1 MELKIRRASLA
12 DAPVIADFNIRLA
25 EESEHLR
32 LDRACVAAGV
42 AAVLSDAS
50 KGIYFVAETDGAVAG
65 QLMITYE
72 WSDWRNGNLWWIQS
86 VYVKEEFRAQGVF
99 KALFR
104 HLENLARTSDDVAGL
119 RLYMHA
125 DNERAR
131 KTYERLGMKNSNYEV
146 FELDFVLDRKKET
159 QA

>member
-1 MELKIRRASLA
+1 MEFKIRRAHLA

-25 EESEHLR
+25 AESEHLR
-32 LDRACVAAGV
+32 LDQACVAAGV
-42 AAVLSDAS
+42 AAVLGDAA
-50 KGIYFVAETDGAVAG
+50 KGIYFVAEIDGSVVG

-86 VYVKEEFRAQGVF
+86 VYVKEGFRTRGVF
-99 KALFR
+99 RSLFR
-104 HLENLARTSDDVAGL
+104 HLENLARTRDDVAGL

-131 KTYERLGMKNSNYEV
+131 KTYERLGMKNSDYE
-146 FELDFVLDRKKET
+146 
-159 QA
+159 